1 MSELLKIIVPESVVY
16 AGFPAIVFASVD
28 FPEPL
33 WPDNST
39 RSPVFI
45 FMFISYLSNSYNA
58 GTNHPR
64 IVGTANE
71 NAIDVKSERPVF
83 SSLAPTKKIA

>member
-45 FMFISYLSNSYNA
+45 FMFISYSNFSFDSDKPGFLSA
-58 GTNHPR
+58 
-64 IVGTANE
+64 
-71 NAIDVKSERPVF
+71 KVF
-83 SSLAPTKKIA
+83 LCQTFFAYGQI